1 MAYQTPITIKDAIT
15 NIQRKKYVFPAIQ
28 REFVW
33 KPEQIEML
41 FDSLMRGYP
50 ISTFLFWEV
59 KKERIKDFEFY
70 LFLKDYHEKNNY
82 RNPKADLSYE
92 EDIIAI
98 LDGQQRLTSLY
109 IALKGSYA
117 KKKPYYHWDSDHA
130 FPAKKLYLN
139 LLKEA
144 EGIEAEFDFQFL
156 TEEKAAKKSTDGNYW
171 FRVGEILEMSSLQDA
186 MRYLSREGLQDSSK
200 YNEQQIEFSLKA
212 LTDLYRVVHEAGTLS
227 YYLEK
232 DQELDK
238 VLQIFIR
245 INSGGTKLSY
255 SDLLLSIATAQ
266 WQDKDAREV
275 IHNFVDEIN
284 EIGDGFDFDKD
295 FVLKSCLVLGDIG
308 DVKFKVDNFKKANML
323 QIEELWEDIADAIRT
338 TVKLVYRFGFNR
350 DNLVSAN
357 ALIPIAYYIY
367 KRELRNTYVQ
377 SSNYKEDRRKV
388 REWLIRSYLKRAFSG
403 QPDSLYPPLRNIIN
417 ENDGGFPLDE
427 IIEYY
432 KGTNKSIVVTED
444 DLEFFLD
451 IEYNSSLAY
460 SLLTILYDGGIDFDQ
475 RHHKDHIHPKK
486 FFTDAKLKKQGISDV
501 EEVNQYQERK
511 DKIANLQLI
520 TATRNE
526 EKGGK
531 LFKEWFEENYNK
543 AQRNNF
549 KDFHFIPEEESL
561 EFDNF
566 IDFYEKRK
574 DIIRRKLRKK
584 LNVQKM
590 RSQEEANV

>member
-15 NIQRKKYVFPAIQ
+15 KIQRKKYVLPAIQ

-33 KPEQIEML
+33 KPDQIEML

-70 LFLKDYHEKNNY
+70 LVLKDYHEKKKR

-92 EDIIAI
+92 EDIVAI

-109 IALKGSYA
+109 IALKGTYA
-117 KKKPYYHWDSDHA
+117 KKKPYYHWDSEHA
-130 FPAKKLYLN
+130 FPKKQLHLN
-139 LLKEA
+139 LLQKA
-144 EGIEAEFDFQFL
+144 EGIEATYDFQFL
-156 TEEKAAKKSTDGNYW
+156 AEEEAKQNEEVFWY
-171 FRVGEILEMSSLQDA
+171 RVGDIMKMSSLPDV
-186 MRYLSREGLQDSSK
+186 MRYLSRVGLQDSSK
-200 YNEQQIEFSLKA
+200 YSEEEIDFSLSS
-212 LTDLYRVVHEAGTLS
+212 LTELHNVIHEKGTLS
-227 YYLEK
+227 YYLER

-266 WQDKDAREV
+266 WQEKDAREV

-308 DVKFKVDNFKKANML
+308 DVKFKVDNFKKENML
-323 QIEELWEDIADAIRT
+323 QIEGVWEDIADALRT
-338 TVKLVYRFGFNR
+338 TVKLISHFGFNR

-357 ALIPIAYYIY
+357 ALIPIAYYVY
-367 KRELRNTYVQ
+367 KRKLGNSYIN
-377 SSNYKEDRRKV
+377 SSNYNRDRQKV

-403 QPDSLYPPLRNIIN
+403 QPDSMYPPLRKIIN
-417 ENDGGFPLDE
+417 ENPDSFPVDK
-427 IIEYY
+427 IIEHY
-432 KGTNKSIVVTED
+432 KGTNKSIVVNED

-451 IEYNSSLAY
+451 LEYKSSLAY
-460 SLLTILYDGGIDFDQ
+460 SLLTILYEGGIDFDQ
-475 RHHKDHIHPKK
+475 RYHKDHIHPSKY
-486 FFTDAKLKKQGISDV
+486 FTDAKLKNQGISDIEKV
-501 EEVNQYQERK
+501 KQYQDRK
-511 DKIANLQLI
+511 DRIANLQLI
-520 TATRNE
+520 PATRNE

-531 LFKEWFEENYNK
+531 LFYKWFECNYSNK
-543 AQRNNF
+543 AKRNNF
-549 KDFHFIPEEESL
+549 KDFHFFPEGESL
-561 EFDNF
+561 KFDSF

-574 DIIRRKLRKK
+574 DNLRAKLREK
-584 LNVQKM
+584 LNVQEV
-590 RSQEEANV
+590 RSENETTI